1 MNNTDLFDLHD
12 GHRQRLRGR
21 IMRGGLEDLAPHEL
35 VEFLLYYVIP
45 RQDVNDLAHR
55 LLERFGSLQGLLGAG
70 EEEMLA
76 VEGMNERIAR
86 WFCLIQQCAAAYDEI
101 LANEPF
107 FLKNYAD
114 VFQYALRLKEHYRP
128 SCAVQL
134 CMDRDGQLLY
144 HSSFSSSPRWGT
156 PEAFRDALNDAV
168 CSEAKGIIIL
178 IYTHQHTPVA
188 SFYDMTHARSY
199 EKLMA
204 AANCTLLDVV
214 LVGGAHLSSMRR
226 SGLIAGQ
233 QKNALGIALREDYL
247 RGMPEQKLFPVEDY
261 QKLAGEK

>member
-1 MNNTDLFDLHD
+1 MSNTDLFDLHD
-12 GHRQRLRGR
+12 GHRQRLRDR

-35 VEFLLYYVIP
+35 VEFLLYYVVP

-55 LLERFGSLQGLLGAG
+55 LLERFANLQGILGTS
-70 EEEMLA
+70 EEELLA
-76 VEGMNERIAR
+76 VEGMNDRIAR
-86 WFCLIQQCAAAYDEI
+86 WFCLIQQCAAAYDET
-101 LANEPF
+101 LGNEAF

-114 VFQYALRLKEHYRP
+114 VFHYALRLKARYRP

-134 CMDRDGQLLY
+134 CLDRDGQLLY
-144 HSSFSSSPRWGT
+144 QSSFSSSPRWGT
-156 PEAFRDALNDAV
+156 PEAFREALNDAV

-188 SFYDMTHARSY
+188 SFYDITHARSY
-199 EKLMA
+199 EKLMT

-214 LVGGAHLSSMRR
+214 LVGSAHLSSMRR

-233 QKNALGIALREDYL
+233 KKSALGLALREDYL
-247 RGMPEQKLFPVEDY
+247 RGMPAQELFPVEDY
-261 QKLAGEK
+261 QEFEGER